1 MTTATDPR
9 LDLTL
14 QRVIRA
20 PRSSIWRAWTEPTRL
35 GRWWVPAP
43 TIARVDRLEVEP
55 GGAFVTSMSDD
66 GDAYTPHMDAIFLVV
81 EPQHR
86 LVFTNA
92 INSAWRPAAPAPVPM
107 TAEIALDDHP
117 DGTDYRVIVRHG
129 SPADRD
135 RHEEIGFFDGWASV
149 TAALAA
155 LVEKEALK

>member
-14 QRVIRA
+14 ERVIRA

-81 EPQHR
+81 EPR
-86 LVFTNA
+86 LA
-92 INSAWRPAAPAPVPM
+92 
-107 TAEIALDDHP
+107 
-117 DGTDYRVIVRHG
+117 
-129 SPADRD
+129 
-135 RHEEIGFFDGWASV
+135 GW
-149 TAALAA
+149 AALAPPR
-155 LVEKEALK
+155 LRRRVTRRPSSSPSPRSCPWRGHPRPGDR